1 MILRQIIPFISIAIL
16 ISFNALA
23 DDADNITKDTSNIK
37 EYVFPELEIMAPKQS
52 TEVKLLPSS
61 ISIMEHN
68 IIEDNNINKLSDVSG
83 FAPNFFMPDYGS
95 KLTSPVYIRGIGS
108 RINSPSVGLNVDH
121 VPYFEKAAF
130 DFEMF
135 DIERIEILRGPQGT
149 LYGRNTMGGLINIY
163 TKSPSKYQG
172 TEFAFNTGNYDYY
185 NGIISHY
192 QKINDKISYSA
203 NINYLSEG
211 GYHTNEFTGE
221 KVDAGETF
229 GSRVRFVWNIDE
241 KNTLENITNMEIS
254 DQGGYPYAVY
264 DKETQTSSP
273 INYDEYSFYNR
284 DLISNALVYKYKGP
298 RYELHS
304 TTAYQYLND
313 NNSIDQD
320 FSPESL
326 YYVVQTQAQDV
337 FSQEVIVKSNY
348 KEDYNFLCGGY
359 LFYQGFDKNVGVDV
373 YSANMNV
380 NKDYDH
386 SIYGGAIFH
395 ESTMNDFLISNF
407 SITTGIRA
415 DYEIDQLDYT
425 ENRAIGGNNTLISD
439 TLYPSLTSFQI
450 LPKLAF
456 KYKFDYYT
464 NAYISLSRGY
474 KTGGYNSTVERP
486 QDLTYNPEYSWNYEI
501 GLKTSFLENMIY
513 ADFALFYIDW
523 KNQQIYQTVPSG
535 RGSMLKNAGVS
546 SSKGFEFSM
555 KASLMKD
562 FDVMASFGYTDAR
575 FETHIVNDEID
586 HSGNAIPNVP
596 LYTSS
601 IRMSKLFHLN
611 AGFIEGIK
619 LNANYNLIGKIFW
632 NEENNAYQDNY
643 QLLDGSLSLVTSYV
657 DINLW
662 ARNILNENYNAFY
675 FDALGKSFVQQGR
688 PFTFGIQVS
697 AKL

>member
-1 MILRQIIPFISIAIL
+1 MITKRLIAGIIIL
-16 ISFNALA
+16 LLTNGYLF
-23 DDADNITKDTSNIK
+23 ADNNYEKTLDTNNIY
-37 EYVFPELEIMAPKQS
+37 EYVLPELKIMAPKQS
-52 TEVKLLPSS
+52 TEIKLLPSS
-61 ISIMEHN
+61 ISVMEN
-68 IIEDNNINKLSDVSG
+68 KIIEEANIDKLSDVSG

-108 RINSPSVGLNVDH
+108 RINSPSVGLNVDY

-172 TEFAFNTGNYDYY
+172 TEFSFNTGNYDYY
-185 NGIISHY
+185 NGIVSHY
-192 QKINDKISYSA
+192 QKLNDNFSYSA

-211 GYHTNEFTGE
+211 GYYTNEYNNE
-221 KVDAGETF
+221 KIDAGETF

-241 KNTLENITNMEIS
+241 KSTLENITNLEIS
-254 DQGGYPYAVY
+254 DQGGYPYAEY
-264 DKETQTSSP
+264 NKETQTASK
-273 INYDEYSFYNR
+273 INYNEYSFYNR
-284 DLISNALVYKYKGP
+284 DLLSNALVYKYKGP

-304 TTAYQYLND
+304 TTAYQYLSD

-320 FSPESL
+320 FSSESL

-373 YSANMNV
+373 YAANMNV
-380 NKDYDH
+380 NKNYDH

-395 ESTMNDFLISNF
+395 ESTMNDFLLDNF

-425 ENRAIGGNNTLISD
+425 ENRKIGGNNSLISD
-439 TLYPSLTSFQI
+439 TLYPLLTSFQI

-456 KYKFDYYT
+456 KYKFDTYT
-464 NAYISLSRGY
+464 NAYLSVSRGY

-486 QDLTYNPEYSWNYEI
+486 EDLTYNPEYSWNYEI
-501 GLKTSFLENMIY
+501 GLKTSFLENMVY

-546 SSKGFEFSM
+546 SSKGVEFSM
-555 KASLMKD
+555 KATPLKNLD
-562 FDVMASFGYTDAR
+562 LMASFGYTDAR
-575 FETHIVNDEID
+575 FEKHVVNDETD
-586 HSGNAIPNVP
+586 FSGNTIPNVP
-596 LYTSS
+596 LFTSS
-601 IRMSKLFHLN
+601 IRMSKLFQLDL
-611 AGFIEGIK
+611 GLIEGLK
-619 LNANYNLIGKIFW
+619 LNANYNMIGKIFW
-632 NEENNAYQDNY
+632 NEENNAYQENY
-643 QLLDGSLSLVTSYV
+643 QLLDGSLSIVTSYF

-662 ARNILNENYNAFY
+662 ARNILNINYNAFY
-675 FDALGKSFVQQGR
+675 FDALGKSFVQKGR

-697 AKL
+697 AKI